1 MMKITIVLAKMRHL
15 QKKENILLLVYRN
28 RVFRIL
34 FNSVEI
40 NVSLLEGIS
49 SLSKIGEGNFEDL
62 SLEEQIF
69 IDQRLSWQENQQK
82 NQNVFQSL
90 ESIHIERR
98 SNKRKIPAV
107 LKRYADSISTF
118 TETVLAFVIQRYVF

>member
-1 MMKITIVLAKMRHL
+1 M
-15 QKKENILLLVYRN
+15 
-28 RVFRIL
+28 
-34 FNSVEI
+34 
-40 NVSLLEGIS
+40 SLLEGIS

>member
-15 QKKENILLLVYRN
+15 QKKENILLLVYQN

-69 IDQRLSWQENQQK
+69 IDQRLS
-82 NQNVFQSL
+82 
-90 ESIHIERR
+90 
-98 SNKRKIPAV
+98 
-107 LKRYADSISTF
+107 
-118 TETVLAFVIQRYVF
+118 